1 MTSHRKILLAD
12 LIIDSVLSTF
22 IFVYATIVVKNLKI
36 RLNIGSKIRWVI
48 VLMAIVLRLA
58 LTCWDY
64 CTMDYNVTS
73 WRLYLLWAIEQAHFM
88 IILMLFF
95 SVIGSWHIATLIR

>member
-1 MTSHRKILLAD
+1 MTKHQKILLAD

-22 IFVYATIVVKNLKI
+22 IFVYATIVVYNLKI
-36 RLNIGSKIRWVI
+36 RLNIGSKIRWAI

-64 CTMDYNVTS
+64 YTMDYNVTS
-73 WRLYLLWAIEQAHFM
+73 WRLYLLWAIE
-88 IILMLFF
+88 
-95 SVIGSWHIATLIR
+95 